1 MPKLRAPF
9 FFKLRYY
16 KPSAKSQ
23 AKNVAHIKY
32 ISLRSGVDM
41 GEPNLEEEAGALDH
55 LKYMDERPRSHG
67 LFGHDEGEVD
77 LSVALAEAAS
87 NEGFTWRIIVSLR
100 EDDAVRLGYTERAAW
115 EKMLRASMNEV
126 VAKMGI
132 RETNLKWYAAF
143 HQEKGH
149 PHCHIIFWE
158 KVPERKSWTPKQSAR
173 EIREM
178 RKVFIQHIYADERR
192 RLGQERSALREMLRD
207 KAEAVIQEAASAE
220 LELRALLGT
229 VPGIPP
235 KIRSESLFS
244 ENQLQYLQKR
254 LSDLARM
261 MPGKGRI
268 ALAFMP
274 PEAKQAARDIAEWL
288 MGQPQMYQAVE
299 RIQEIAREYSAPYS
313 FQQKY
318 HEQAAQNAREDI
330 RDRIAQIVLKGAA
343 PLTREPDEGK
353 SKPEH
358 ENSITMAKAVWKSTW
373 RALERERSK
382 AEAQMELAKQREAW
396 RDKIEHE
403 QEEKNKKRER

>member
-1 MPKLRAPF
+1 MSRLKAPF

-67 LFGHDEGEVD
+67 LFGPDEGKVD
-77 LSVALAEAAS
+77 LNVALEEAAS

-158 KVPERKSWTPKQSAR
+158 KVPERKSWTPKQSAK
-173 EIREM
+173 ELREM
-178 RKVFIQHIYADERR
+178 RKVFIQHIYADERK
-192 RLGQERSALREMLRD
+192 RLGQEKDALRELLRD
-207 KAEAVIQEAASAE
+207 KTKTVIQEAAAAE
-220 LELRALLGT
+220 VELRALFGT
-229 VPGIPP
+229 RPGVPP
-235 KIRSESLFS
+235 KIRTENVFS
-244 ENQLQYLQKR
+244 ENQLEYLQER
-254 LSDLARM
+254 LSRLAEK
-261 MPGKGRI
+261 MPGRGRI
-268 ALAFMP
+268 ALEFMP
-274 PEAKQAARDIAEWL
+274 PEVKEEARDIANWL
-288 MGQPQMYQAVE
+288 MKQPEMKDAVE
-299 RIQEIAREYSAPYS
+299 RIEEIMREYSAPYS
-313 FQQKY
+313 FKKKY
-318 HEQAAQNAREDI
+318 HDEAAENAREDI
-330 RDRIAQIVLKGAA
+330 QTRLAQIVLRGAA
-343 PLTREPDEGK
+343 MI
-353 SKPEH
+353 
-358 ENSITMAKAVWKSTW
+358 NKAERDAQYEKANIANGVWKSAW

-382 AEAQMELAKQREAW
+382 AEAQRELAKRQEAW
-396 RDKIEHE
+396 REKIQQE
-403 QEEKNKKRER
+403 QEEKTGKRER